1 MPRQSGASTGVSA
14 RVAYFASPRM
24 TMRAGFRVALA
35 ATPNMSSVRLVGG
48 FEFGATQRVSKHSMA
63 GLITSIGTSVRTR
76 PRVRSWTLV
85 VIVSTARASDT
96 GVLHGQHRAGGRV

>member
-1 MPRQSGASTGVSA
+1 MLRQLGTSTGVSA

-76 PRVRSWTLV
+76 AWTLV
-85 VIVSTARASDT
+85 VIKSTARASGT
-96 GVLHGQHRAGGRV
+96 GILHCQPCAGGRV